1 MTLEQKRLLHPLIN
15 QTSTQKAV
23 NLAAVI
29 SLAWP
34 FSISRIWFLVYCET
48 FSARLDPLSLH
59 TAYGQAARAQQTA
72 MPAVLRGL

>member
-1 MTLEQKRLLHPLIN
+1 MTSEQKRLLHPLIQ
-15 QTSTQKAV
+15 QTPTQKAV
-23 NLAAVI
+23 NLAAAI

-34 FSISRIWFLVYCET
+34 FSISRVWFLAYCET
-48 FSARLDPLSLH
+48 FSTRLDPISLH

>member
-1 MTLEQKRLLHPLIN
+1 MTPEQKRLLHPLIN

-34 FSISRIWFLVYCET
+34 FSISRIWLLAYHET
-48 FSARLDPLSLH
+48 FLSVLDPICLNE
-59 TAYGQAARAQQTA
+59 ACGQETEKE
-72 MPAVLRGL
+72 MP